1 MNCEHVPGYLSQNVR
16 DQRLATKGS
25 STPPGFIASLLH
37 RVVLLSGSYQF
48 IPSQVSLQNWMGTSD
63 CVDQRRESISQSP
76 RQRDPKNMMALACS
90 KRDTR
95 LTKFHDAVRQ
105 LVPLNGQ

>member
-1 MNCEHVPGYLSQNVR
+1 METRNGG
-16 DQRLATKGS
+16 DQQLATKRLYTS
-25 STPPGFIASLLH
+25 PDFIASLLH
-37 RVVLLSGSYQF
+37 RVVLPFGSYQF

-76 RQRDPKNMMALACS
+76 RQRYPKNMMALACS